1 MAIPTS
7 RQTPPVHA
15 SYLWLAGN
23 EGMEKKIETGILGLG
38 FRRNGKDNG
47 KYCQGLYSSFFSD
60 EFLHSKLIQGQAFA
74 LRGLCDVFRVRM

>member
-1 MAIPTS
+1 MFRRLITVAIPTS

-23 EGMEKKIETGILGLG
+23 EGMEKKIETGIRGLG

-47 KYCQGLYSSFFSD
+47 KYCHGLYSTLFLGMNSFIPS
-60 EFLHSKLIQGQAFA
+60 
-74 LRGLCDVFRVRM
+74 